1 MSELRQGEYKPCER
15 CAGWERE
22 RAVLEKQA
30 AQFRDLVQRLQ
41 ARVVELNREALR
53 GNIDRVEL
61 RWRRRKT
68 GGQHGND

>member
-15 CAGWERE
+15 CAG
-22 RAVLEKQA
+22 LETQA

>member
-1 MSELRQGEYKPCER
+1 MSELRQGEYTPCER
-15 CAGWERE
+15 CAG
-22 RAVLEKQA
+22 LEKQA

-61 RWRRRKT
+61 RWRRSERADHPK
-68 GGQHGND
+68 GN